1 MEIVSTTVEDE
12 DIVSLVVI
20 ISITALTGDKDKVE
34 VDVVMEVLETET
46 LELSNEEL
54 DMTADEVGVAIL
66 LALHQMNYW
75 MSCLRRT
82 VL

>member
-34 VDVVMEVLETET
+34 DDVVMEVLETET
-46 LELSNEEL
+46 L
-54 DMTADEVGVAIL
+54 VV
-66 LALHQMNYW
+66 
-75 MSCLRRT
+75 C
-82 VL
+82 